1 MFVVTGGAGFIG
13 SNLVKGLN
21 AHGHRNILVVDNLTT
36 GIKFKNIVNCDILD
50 YQDKETFLLKL
61 QDEHFLK
68 KINVIFHQGACS
80 STTEW
85 DGRYM
90 MANNYDYSKKVL
102 HAALSAK
109 IPLIYASSA
118 AVYGLTT
125 TFKESPEF
133 ESPLNVYGYS
143 KLQFDRYVRPY
154 LVKNSSQIVGLRYF
168 NVFGPGE
175 GHKGSMASV
184 IYHFHNQLKAH
195 GCMKLFEGTDG
206 YEAGEQRRDFIYVDD
221 VVNVNLWFYTH
232 RHISGI
238 FNVGTGQS
246 RRFNDVANAILRYH
260 SQGKVEYIP
269 FPEHLKGHYQS
280 FTEADMSLL
289 SSHGYSATFTSL
301 EEGIRK
307 YLPSLT

>member
-13 SNLVKGLN
+13 SNLIKGLN
-21 AHGHRNILVVDNLTT
+21 ARGHRNILVIDNLTT

-61 QDEHFLK
+61 KDEHFLK
-68 KINVIFHQGACS
+68 KIKVIFHQGACS

-90 MANNYDYSKKVL
+90 MANNYEYSKKVL
-102 HAALSAK
+102 RAALSAK

-154 LVKNSSQIVGLRYF
+154 LLKNRSQIVGLRYF

-184 IYHFHNQLKAH
+184 IYHFYNQLKAH
-195 GCMKLFEGTDG
+195 GYMRLFDGADG

-221 VVNVNLWFYTH
+221 VVKVILWFYAH
-232 RHISGI
+232 RHINGI

-246 RRFNDVANAILRYH
+246 RSFNDVANAIISYY
-260 SQGKVEYIP
+260 GKGKIEYIP
-269 FPEHLKGHYQS
+269 FPEYLRGHYQS

-289 SSHGYSATFTSL
+289 RSHDYPATFTSL
-301 EEGIRK
+301 EEGIQK
-307 YLPSLT
+307 YLYYLS